1 MNGRVDDPEI
11 GRFLSAD
18 PIIQDPYNT
27 QSYNRYSYVWNNPL
41 NMVDPSGYAG
51 LTIDTSDPSNGAGVG
66 FDFSGG
72 NIVTDY
78 GQTISGNQLYS
89 GQGVSTDNLVNAAQG
104 LAFNTSNINFSPSSF
119 GAATSFDFSG
129 VDFNYT
135 YSQPASMF
143 DGAIGF
149 GKGLGIPVPQAFLPS
164 NAGQERGFGFYNSP
178 AGQLAVMMLP
188 TPLGKMGGF
197 PTKFHRR
204 SVGEVAQLRKEFES
218 IKPEFVRSYFNS
230 AEAAKRFTPSQLLK
244 MGKSGKLPKGYIIHH
259 KNPLFRGGDNSF
271 DNFRVMNSKFHQRY
285 NKRLHWYEE
294 GKNIYQ

>member
-1 MNGRVDDPEI
+1 MNGRVYDPEI

-89 GQGVSTDNLVNAAQG
+89 GQGVITDNLVNAAQG

-119 GAATSFDFSG
+119 GAATS
-129 VDFNYT
+129 
-135 YSQPASMF
+135 
-143 DGAIGF
+143 
-149 GKGLGIPVPQAFLPS
+149 LPVPQAFLPS